1 MAGISIVSAYMTIV
15 ARQLRITSIF
25 HAEAGIFADFGDDG
39 DCPPVLLD
47 LFCEST
53 I

>member
-25 HAEAGIFADFGDDG
+25 HAEAGIFTEGLKDDG
-39 DCPPVLLD
+39 DSPSVFL
-47 LFCEST
+47 
-53 I
+53 

>member
-1 MAGISIVSAYMTIV
+1 MTIV

-25 HAEAGIFADFGDDG
+25 HAEAGILTEELGADGERPTVFLLELFSFGR
-39 DCPPVLLD
+39 
-47 LFCEST
+47 ETT

>member
-25 HAEAGIFADFGDDG
+25 HAEAGIFTELFGDDG
-39 DCPPVLLD
+39 DCPAVLLLD
-47 LFCEST
+47 LF
-53 I
+53 

>member
-1 MAGISIVSAYMTIV
+1 MTIV

-25 HAEAGIFADFGDDG
+25 HAEDGILTGVLGADDDR
-39 DCPPVLLD
+39 PTVFLSE
-47 LFCEST
+47 LFCFGRETT